1 MDYINWDVNYL
12 KMIASNNE
20 DDVERY
26 HNFYKSFKS
35 LAFRIQRKY
44 YTAKSVID
52 SLIEKY

>member
-1 MDYINWDVNYL
+1 MEPPILIPYLMDYINWDVNYL

-35 LAFRIQRKY
+35 LAFRI
-44 YTAKSVID
+44 
-52 SLIEKY
+52 